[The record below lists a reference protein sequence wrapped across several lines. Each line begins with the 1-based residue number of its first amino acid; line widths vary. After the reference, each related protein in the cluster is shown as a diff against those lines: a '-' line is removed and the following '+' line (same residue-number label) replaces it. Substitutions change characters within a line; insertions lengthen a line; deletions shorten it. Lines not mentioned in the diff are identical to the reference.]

1 MNLGDQNNAFFHNQM
16 KVRHARNAITYL
28 VDDTGRRV
36 EDLSNI
42 SQLVVDFCGC
52 ITSFFFTL
60 LLLLLLVVVGFSTI
74 FYFDL

>member
-16 KVRHARNAITYL
+16 KVRQARNAITYL

-36 EDLSNI
+36 EDLYNI

-52 ITSFFFTL
+52 ITSFFYNTFTFT
-60 LLLLLLVVVGFSTI
+60 FSCGWFQYNI
-74 FYFDL
+74 LF